1 MDMYVTSSSLLSK
14 TAPISKSPQPT
25 SVSTTFA
32 TSFKTQTEPSPSQSS
47 GVTSTTTISPTT
59 RKSEVSLKRF
69 NVTMTI
75 TNRDYNSSLG
85 DKESQKF
92 QNLAEEV
99 QDNVKNALND
109 SKGFISSEVE
119 KFLEAN
125 SVTCKLKILVRE
137 DSDITKEMIKVS
149 LENSSGSLELT
160 DVTVVDT
167 EMPTTMAVTD
177 KKTPTKPT
185 EKTTTKKPT
194 KDDAVFQ
201 VTATIQNEEYTD
213 ELGNV
218 SSAEFK
224 RLSKDVAE
232 VLTKIFDGNLAG
244 FLNVEVV
251 RFQRGSIICTF
262 NLRTKGESTVSAK
275 DIKELLSYESSKYT
289 FKDIK
294 VERKTT
300 GPNEK
305 PTTKFTQKGTVFRV
319 TVAIPNEVYTEEL
332 ADNTSEQFKKFSKEL
347 TDILTGIFKIKV
359 PGFRRV
365 EIVSFRKG
373 SVICVFK
380 VITEE
385 SKASG
390 DEIKDVLTEASKDGK
405 TGKYTFKDVNVE
417 QQQTAEVTKPQENN
431 WPAEATNPQEN
442 NWPAW
447 ATAIIAVFGV
457 LLLVIFIIIY
467 VVRIMQSLC
476 LYRFRSLIHTNCLLA
491 KCVRYLFHLE
501 YEGFLPKNIP
511 PPVRI
516 IASLSNE
523 NADGPDVIDRNRKF
537 DD

>member
-1 MDMYVTSSSLLSK
+1 MDMYVTSSSLLSR
-14 TAPISKSPQPT
+14 TAPISKSPKPT
-25 SVSTTFA
+25 SVSTTSA

-47 GVTSTTTISPTT
+47 VVTPTTTISPTI
-59 RKSEVSLKRF
+59 RKPEVSLKRF

-85 DKESQKF
+85 DKESQEF
-92 QNLAEEV
+92 QNLAAEV
-99 QDNVKNALND
+99 RDNVKNALND

-149 LENSSGSLELT
+149 LENSCGSLKLT

-194 KDDAVFQ
+194 KDDVVFQ

-262 NLRTKGESTVSAK
+262 NLRTKGESTVSEK

-300 GPNEK
+300 GPNET
-305 PTTKFTQKGTVFRV
+305 PTTKFTEKGAVFRV
-319 TVAIPNEVYTEEL
+319 TVTIANDVYTEEL
-332 ADNTSEQFKKFSKEL
+332 ADNTSEQFKKLSKEL
-347 TDILTGIFKIKV
+347 TNIFTDIFKKV
-359 PGFRRV
+359 PGFLRV
-365 EIVSFRKG
+365 EIISFRKG
-373 SVICVFK
+373 SVICVFN

-390 DEIKDVLTEASKDGK
+390 DEIKDVLTEASKNGK

-417 QQQTAEVTKPQENN
+417 QQQTAKVTKPQENN
-431 WPAEATNPQEN
+431 WPA
-442 NWPAW
+442 W
-447 ATAIIAVFGV
+447 ATVIIAVFGV

-476 LYRFRSLIHTNCLLA
+476 LYQFRSLIHTNCLLA

-501 YEGFLPKNIP
+501 YQGFLPKNIP
-511 PPVRI
+511 RPMKI

-523 NADGPDVIDRNRKF
+523 NADGSDVIDRNRKF